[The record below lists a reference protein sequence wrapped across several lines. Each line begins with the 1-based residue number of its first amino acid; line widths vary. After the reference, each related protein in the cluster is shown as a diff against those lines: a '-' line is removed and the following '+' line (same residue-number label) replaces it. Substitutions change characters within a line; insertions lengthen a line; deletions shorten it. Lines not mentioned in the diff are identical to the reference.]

1 MALLGAL
8 TDALF
13 RPSSRAIDII
23 IPDVVFEEIHRDE
36 LIITQHPVEK
46 GAAITDHAFK
56 RPAELE
62 MRVGWSDSTAGY
74 MGYARQVYDRLLRL
88 QDERRPFP
96 VYTGKR
102 RYQNMLMRGL
112 ALTTDD
118 KSEFAALVVV
128 ALQEVILTSTQTT
141 GGQQSGTGAPGA
153 NSDQADPASTG
164 SVTNSGSVATT
175 DVGPQAFSGAYG
187 PGSALNPGSAATA
200 GDLGLGGAVGE
211 GLSGLSAPNYS
222 VDVGEMTIQ
231 DGETGEILNQGPEP
245 AQPLNIFGAGN
256 PGF

>member
-1 MALLGAL
+1 
-8 TDALF
+8 
-13 RPSSRAIDII
+13 
-23 IPDVVFEEIHRDE
+23 
-36 LIITQHPVEK
+36 
-46 GAAITDHAFK
+46 
-56 RPAELE
+56 

-74 MGYARQVYDRLLRL
+74 MGYARQVYDRLRRL

-102 RYQNMLMRGL
+102 RYANMLMRGL

-118 KSEFAALVVV
+118 KSEYAALVVV

-141 GGQQSGTGAPGA
+141 GGQQNGAAAPGA
-153 NSDQADPASTG
+153 NSDQANPASTG

-175 DVGPQAFSGAYG
+175 DVGPQAFSGAFS
-187 PGSALNPGSAATA
+187 PGSTAAP

-211 GLSGLSAPNYS
+211 GLSGLSASNYS

>member
-1 MALLGAL
+1 MALLGAI

-74 MGYARQVYDRLLRL
+74 MGYARQVYDRLRRL

-141 GGQQSGTGAPGA
+141 GGQQNGPQSGTATPGG
-153 NSDQADPASTG
+153 NSDQANPASTG
-164 SVTNSGSVATT
+164 SVATSGTVATT
-175 DVGPQAFSGAYG
+175 DVGPQAFSGAFS
-187 PGSALNPGSAATA
+187 PGSTATPGS
-200 GDLGLGGAVGE
+200 LGLGGAVGE

-222 VDVGEMTIQ
+222 VDVGEMTVQ
-231 DGETGEILNQGPEP
+231 DGSTGEVLSQGPEP
-245 AQPLNIFGAGN
+245 AQPLNVFGAGN
-256 PGF
+256 SGA